1 MVPGDELCCYGGK
14 FLTNQERAALSPE
27 ELKTCLQL
35 NLWKGHDESD
45 GSALFI
51 QAPIDPESFPLG
63 AKINSAMYGFEEWC
77 TGKNSQEVEA
87 EYKRRMSMV
96 NCRFTEHHDSR
107 PLTNKHYVTITATRA
122 FTGNEEMPHELVLG
136 YEQGTDDAEIED
148 TLSRVLARIEED
160 DDGEEDDDDGEDWSE
175 TVEFFCFFFRWSS
188 CW

>member
-1 MVPGDELCCYGGK
+1 MVPGDEVCCYGGN
-14 FLTNQERAALSPE
+14 FLTNQEQAVLTPE
-27 ELKTCLQL
+27 GLKTCLQL
-35 NLWKGHDESD
+35 NLWKGYDESD

-63 AKINSAMYGFEEWC
+63 VKINSSMYGFEEWC

-107 PLTNKHYVTITATRA
+107 PLSNKHYVTITATKA
-122 FTGNEEMPHELVLG
+122 FTGSEEEPHELILG
-136 YEQGTDDAEIED
+136 YEQGTNDAEIED
-148 TLSRVLARIEED
+148 TLSRVLANLPDEEED
-160 DDGEEDDDDGEDWSE
+160 DGEAENDADYTEVD
-175 TVEFFCFFFRWSS
+175 CFFFFSFWWSS